1 MSKRETGFKHRIL
14 HWRAMRQWESLARKV
29 GHSDLSTLRAIRA
42 SARQLRGH
50 LDQVIR
56 VADSR
61 LALPMTGSNAF
72 PKPLYCDWSYRP
84 ELWRMPI
91 TPIGVAAAETKSS
104 FGEEVTL
111 FHDCRSS
118 ELTVRQLRNTRES
131 DLAPYGLRMDV
142 FRFDGSFLSLVVDLP
157 NAGVEGLQRRHL
169 VRLSAVV
176 EMEKKLEIFARLN
189 IKHGP
194 NTEQLVRELPFDNLD
209 SSGRAEIEVE
219 FDLAYTRMNEKRV
232 ERMWVDLV
240 IENPE
245 MSQVVIRDLNFSRRP
260 RAEV

>member
-1 MSKRETGFKHRIL
+1 MSKRATGLRHRII
-14 HWRAMRQWESLARKV
+14 HWRALRHWGWLSRNV
-29 GHSDLSTLRAIRA
+29 TRFNLSTLRALRS
-42 SARQLRGH
+42 SARQLRGQ

-61 LALPMTGSNAF
+61 LALPMVGSNAF

-84 ELWRMPI
+84 EMWRMPI
-91 TPIGVAAAETKSS
+91 TPIGIAAAETKST

-118 ELTVRQLRNTRES
+118 ELTMRQVRNTRES
-131 DLAPYGLRMDV
+131 DLAPFGLRMDV
-142 FRFDGSFLSLVVDLP
+142 FRFDGSFLSLVIALP
-157 NAGVEGLQRRHL
+157 PDAVQGLKQRHL
-169 VRLSAVV
+169 VRMSAVI
-176 EMEKKLEIFARLN
+176 EMEKKLEIFSRLN

-194 NTEQLVRELPFDNLD
+194 NTEQLVRELPFGDL
-209 SSGRAEIEVE
+209 GEAERTEVEVE
-219 FDLAYTRMNEKRV
+219 FDLAYTKMNEKRV
-232 ERMWVDLV
+232 ERIWVDLV

-245 MSQVVIRDLNFSRRP
+245 MSQVVLRDINFSRRP

>member
-1 MSKRETGFKHRIL
+1 MSKRATGLRHRIIQ
-14 HWRAMRQWESLARKV
+14 WRALRHWGWLSRNV
-29 GHSDLSTLRAIRA
+29 TRFNLSTLRALRS
-42 SARQLRGH
+42 SARQLRGQ

-61 LALPMTGSNAF
+61 LALPMVGSNAF

-84 ELWRMPI
+84 EMWRMPI
-91 TPIGVAAAETKSS
+91 APIGIAAAETKST

-118 ELTVRQLRNTRES
+118 ELTMRQVRNTRES
-131 DLAPYGLRMDV
+131 DLAPFGLRMDV
-142 FRFDGSFLSLVVDLP
+142 FRFDGSFLSLVIELP
-157 NAGVEGLQRRHL
+157 PEAVQGLKQRHL
-169 VRLSAVV
+169 VRMNAVV
-176 EMEKKLEIFARLN
+176 EMEKKLEIFSRLN

-194 NTEQLVRELPFDNLD
+194 NTEQLVRELPFTDLD
-209 SSGRAEIEVE
+209 GGDRTEVEVE
-219 FDLAYTRMNEKRV
+219 FDLAYTKMNEKRV
-232 ERMWVDLV
+232 ERIWVDLV

-245 MSQVVIRDLNFSRRP
+245 MSQVVVRDINFSRRP